1 MGVQAHPV
9 SWFVR
14 VLWLALPF
22 TLGDAIGQALANR
35 SAHVALVA
43 TVIAWIG
50 WAIGA
55 VALVA
60 ALPAALTATRIV
72 GPAAPPVAAAA
83 AWWGDLDALTVAGLV
98 LASLAAVLSCS
109 GWIADDHVD
118 GPSYGDERRFSLRAP
133 GPLLVGAVPLA
144 WVVVVVGA
152 VSGPM
157 LLAAHQWL
165 VGAILTVV
173 GLVLGA
179 AAARS
184 LHTLSTR
191 FVVFVPAGMTLVD
204 PSSIIDAV
212 LFPRTSILGFGPAP
226 LEGER
231 CDLSQQA
238 LGLALEV
245 VTREATHLTVR
256 TGRRTA
262 EERAARAVVFT
273 PARPAAV
280 LAEAATRDIATAG
293 V

>member
-1 MGVQAHPV
+1 MQAHPV

-22 TLGDAIGQALANR
+22 TVGDAIGHALADR
-35 SAHVALVA
+35 SSHVALVA
-43 TVIAWIG
+43 TVIAWLG
-50 WAIGA
+50 WTIGA
-55 VALVA
+55 LALVT
-60 ALPAALTATRIV
+60 ALPIALTAARIV
-72 GPAAPPVAAAA
+72 GPAAAGVAAAA
-83 AWWGDLDALTVAGLV
+83 AWWGELDALSITGLA
-98 LASLAAVLSCS
+98 LAVVAAVLSCS
-109 GWIADDHVD
+109 GWVADDHVD
-118 GPSYGDERRFSLRAP
+118 GPSYGEERRFSLRAP
-133 GPLLVGAVPLA
+133 GPLLLGAIPLA
-144 WVVVVVGA
+144 WAITVAGA
-152 VSGPM
+152 VAGPM
-157 LLAAHQWL
+157 LLAAHQWA
-165 VGAILTVV
+165 VGAIVAVV
-173 GLVLGA
+173 GAALGA
-179 AAARS
+179 AAGRS

-212 LFPRTSILGFGPAP
+212 LFPRTSILSFGPAP

-245 VTREATHLTVR
+245 VTREPTQLTVR
-256 TGRRTA
+256 TGRRVA

-280 LAEAATRDIATAG
+280 LAEAAARNIATAE